1 MNISRRKL
9 LSNSAASCIITLGAP
24 SIFGASAALAGDGD
38 GGQFDEKKLYA
49 PDGPA
54 DHFIGNLDADAKVT
68 VVEYASS
75 TCPHCANFHIN
86 TFPKL
91 KETYIDTNKI
101 RFVLRPFVL
110 NVLDAVVFML
120 AYKAGETSVEGYYEI
135 LNAYMKTQSQWANSD
150 APRDAIL
157 EIAKQYGFTEKSFDK
172 VLTNQELF
180 KGMERLREQASKE
193 FDMHGTPSFYVN
205 GKMLAGNR
213 SFEDLA
219 GAIDP
224 LLS

>member
-9 LSNSAASCIITLGAP
+9 ISNSAASCIIGLGTP
-24 SIFGASAALAGDGD
+24 SLLGASAAFAGNGD
-38 GGQFDEKKLYA
+38 GGQYDEKKLYA
-49 PDGPA
+49 PNGPA
-54 DHFIGNLDADAKVT
+54 DHFIGNLDAKVT

-75 TCPHCANFHIN
+75 TCPHCANFHVN
-86 TFPKL
+86 TYPKL

-101 RFVLRPFVL
+101 RFVLRPYVL

-120 AYKAGETSVEGYYEI
+120 AYKAGETSTNGYYEI
-135 LNAYMKTQSQWANSD
+135 ITAYMKTQSQWANSE

-157 EIAKQYGFTEKSFDK
+157 EIAKQYGFTEKSFDE

-205 GKMLAGNR
+205 GKMLSGNR